1 MNTRAV
7 TNRNQAPTPPARPA
21 GSDPAVT
28 TVAGYLLARLA
39 ETGLI
44 SVFGVPGDD
53 NLGVLDAIT
62 GRPSMAWIGMATEQ
76 GAAYAAESYARLRG
90 LGAVVTT
97 YGVGELSAM
106 NAIAGAYAESVPVVH
121 IVGTPALAAR
131 RLGATIH
138 HNLPGS
144 EYGHYACL
152 ASEFTAAQADL
163 RADDAPGEID
173 RVVSAAL
180 RTSRPVYLAIPA
192 DVAGAPVPA
201 PAARLAQARA
211 IPARTDRP
219 APARTD
225 RPAPT
230 LTEMDPGHADHR
242 GHLTQRRLWASV
254 QRFLLPGDLVLAD
267 QGTASGPLM
276 PKGAELIGPPPFA
289 PIGWAVPAALG
300 VSLAVPDRR
309 VIVVTGGGVLQT
321 APELDSLLAQG
332 TVPLIIV
339 LNHDGDPVAAPN
351 RHAVTL
357 RASSPDELAWAL
369 NAANYHAAA
378 GRPVLIEAV
387 LAADDAWPRLAEL
400 AGALAGRESRP

>member
-1 MNTRAV
+1 MNTRTA
-7 TNRNQAPTPPARPA
+7 TIQNQAPTPPARPS
-21 GSDPAVT
+21 GSAPAVT
-28 TVAGYLLARLA
+28 TVTGYLLARLA
-39 ETGLI
+39 EAGLI

-62 GRPSMAWIGMATEQ
+62 GRPSMAWVGMATEQ

-131 RLGATIH
+131 QPGATAH

-180 RTSRPVYLAIPA
+180 CTSRPVYLAIPA

-201 PAARLAQARA
+201 PAGRLAQVRA
-211 IPARTDRP
+211 IPARTSRLAPNRP
-219 APARTD
+219 APNRTD

-230 LTEMDPGHADHR
+230 LTEMDPGHADR
-242 GHLTQRRLWASV
+242 GGNLTQRRLWASV
-254 QRFLLPGDLVLAD
+254 QHFLLPGDLVLAD
-267 QGTASGPLM
+267 QGTASRPLM
-276 PKGAELIGPPPFA
+276 PEGAELIGPPPFA

-300 VSLAVPDRR
+300 VSLATPDRR
-309 VIVVTGGGVLQT
+309 VIVVTGGGALQQT

-332 TVPLIIV
+332 TIPVIIV
-339 LNHDGDPVAAPN
+339 LNHEGDPIAAPN
-351 RHAVTL
+351 RHAVAL
-357 RASSPDELAWAL
+357 RASSPGELAWAL
-369 NAANYHAAA
+369 NAASYHAAA
-378 GRPVLIEAV
+378 GRPVLIDAV
-387 LAADDAWPRLAEL
+387 LGARQAA
-400 AGALAGRESRP
+400 